1 MSLAQVASS
10 HGTHHQ
16 GSGLRQIWERI
27 FTQYSTDMWE
37 LEPVIRR
44 SERSATQSN
53 RPGPPGAAAMAI
65 GRPAGLGVMVPVP
78 RNEPFAMRQMTVGNV
93 RHGSLAATQAIRKR
107 GCFSP
112 ESGLE
117 IVAIACRLWAK
128 TRHCPLLQLIISASA
143 CRIADLSKAIR
154 FGARIP
160 KSGLHQ

>member
-16 GSGLRQIWERI
+16 GSGLRQIWEQI

-53 RPGPPGAAAMAI
+53 RPGPSGAAAMAI

-93 RHGSLAATQAIRKR
+93 RHGSKAAAARS
-107 GCFSP
+107 GCDVRFAP
-112 ESGLE
+112 ESGHPFDGR
-117 IVAIACRLWAK
+117 IVPWYE
-128 TRHCPLLQLIISASA
+128 ASTFQILPSNVSCQPKYCA
-143 CRIADLSKAIR
+143 AHRI
-154 FGARIP
+154 G
-160 KSGLHQ
+160 